1 MTIRTV
7 LLFLAF
13 VCFFLATLDIPK
25 LTQPPAPFRP
35 NLQAFGLA
43 LWVLAE
49 ILHT

>member
-13 VCFFLATLDIPK
+13 VCFFLATLDIPRPQ
-25 LTQPPAPFRP
+25 QPVIPFRP

-43 LWVLAE
+43 LWVLSE
-49 ILHT
+49 LLH

>member
-1 MTIRTV
+1 MTIRAV

-13 VCFFLATLDIPK
+13 VCFFLSTIDYPK
-25 LTQPPAPFRP
+25 QTTPPTFRP

-49 ILHT
+49 LLR